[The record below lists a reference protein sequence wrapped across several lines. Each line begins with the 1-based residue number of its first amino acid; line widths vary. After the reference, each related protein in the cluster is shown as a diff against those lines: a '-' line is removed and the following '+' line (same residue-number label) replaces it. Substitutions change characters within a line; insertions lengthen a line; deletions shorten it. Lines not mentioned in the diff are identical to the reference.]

1 MDESK
6 ERKAFKEAVFKQLK
20 ELLSQQIEALEQ
32 EVKSI
37 KEARN
42 SDTKSSAGDKFE
54 TGRAMMQMEMD
65 KYESG
70 LIKTQRFLLDL
81 EQMETASVQKKI
93 GLGALIITNFET
105 YLLGIPFGKITIN
118 QKDVYVLSTLS
129 PLGMALIGKQ
139 EGDIIELNGRRIEVM
154 KVC

>member
-1 MDESK
+1 MDVRK
-6 ERKAFKEAVFKQLK
+6 EMQAFKEDVFKQLRAQ
-20 ELLSQQIEALEQ
+20 LILQIEALDQ

-81 EQMETASVQKKI
+81 EQMETASVQQKI
-93 GLGALIITNFET
+93 GSGALIFTNFET
-105 YLLGIPFGKITIN
+105 YLLGIPFGKITVN

-139 EGDIIELNGRRIEVM
+139 EGDVIELNGRKIEVM